1 MAENVEIKLFGQ
13 IAQMAG
19 KDRLSIAGITD
30 TNQLRETINA
40 MYPELKDIDYAIAI
54 EKKIV
59 REKQSISEGSMI
71 ALLPPFSG
79 G

>member
-1 MAENVEIKLFGQ
+1 MAEVILFGQ

-19 KDRLSIAGITD
+19 KDRLTIAGISD
-30 TNQLRETINA
+30 TTQLREAINS
-40 MYPELKDIDYAIAI
+40 MYPGLRDIEYAIAI

-59 REKQSISEGSMI
+59 REKQAIGEGMMI